1 MLAHLERLGVAYT
14 RAPGATHAG
23 PPRTPE
29 DTPYQ
34 GRREDNGEHYTY
46 IRDPDGNV
54 IELVYHPLGLE
65 DTDSNPVALPD
76 TSKPLRWKQ
85 KEGFVNARYSKS
97 GITVR

>member
-1 MLAHLERLGVAYT
+1 M
-14 RAPGATHAG
+14 PG

-46 IRDPDGNV
+46 IQDPDGNV

-65 DTDSNPVALPD
+65 DADGNQVELPD
-76 TSKPLRWKQ
+76 NTKGLRWKQ
-85 KEGFVNARYSKS
+85 KADVV
-97 GITVR
+97 T